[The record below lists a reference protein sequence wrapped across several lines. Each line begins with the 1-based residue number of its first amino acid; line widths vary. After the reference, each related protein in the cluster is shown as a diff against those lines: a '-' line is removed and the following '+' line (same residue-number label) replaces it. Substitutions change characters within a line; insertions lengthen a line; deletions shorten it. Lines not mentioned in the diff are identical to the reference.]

1 MPEVTTR
8 ICSGCGRYQ
17 LHLPGGLYMV
27 HVTRK
32 IERVKGSALA
42 LRSDQDADKTK
53 TVEFCTRCLTRGD
66 RFIFERA
73 LETSQE
79 RHARKEA
86 ADAKTQETGK
96 DADSKPTS

>member
-17 LHLPGGLYMV
+17 LHLPSGLYMV
-27 HVTRK
+27 TVTRK

-42 LRSDQDADKTK
+42 LRSDKDADKTK
-53 TVEFCTRCLTRGD
+53 VVEFCTRCLTRGD

-73 LETSQE
+73 LETSEE
-79 RHARKEA
+79 RLARKEA
-86 ADAKTQETGK
+86 DAAKGKETGK
-96 DADSKPTS
+96 DADPK